1 MSQDALL
8 YVMTGAVMVSALALI
23 LQTVLMLALYKSSV
37 AIGKQVV
44 AVAGRVESFME
55 STQRTLEQSRKQFAD
70 VAAKTSDVL
79 DLTHKQLVRID
90 DVLGEATSRARVQ
103 MDRVEMI
110 LDDSLSMLQNTTAGL
125 QRAVLRPVREITGV
139 AAGLQAALSFLFRG
153 ERMTVEQATHDE
165 EMFI

>member
-8 YVMTGAVMVSALALI
+8 YVMSGAVVVSALALI
-23 LQTVLMLALYKSSV
+23 LQTLLMYALYKSSV
-37 AIGKQVV
+37 AIGKQAV
-44 AVAGRVESFME
+44 AVARHVESFVE
-55 STQRTLEQSRKQFAD
+55 STQRTLEQSRKQIAD
-70 VAAKTSDVL
+70 VTAKTGEVL

-90 DVLGEATSRARVQ
+90 DVLGDAVFRAKAQ

-110 LDDSLSMLQNTTAGL
+110 VDDSLSLLQYTTAGL

>member
-8 YVMTGAVMVSALALI
+8 YVMTGAVVVSALALI

-37 AIGKQVV
+37 ALGKQVV
-44 AVAGRVESFME
+44 TVARHVESFVE
-55 STQRTLEQSRKQFAD
+55 STQRSLEQSRKQVAEL
-70 VAAKTSDVL
+70 AAKTNVVL

-90 DVLGEATSRARVQ
+90 DVLGDAVYRAKAQ
-103 MDRVEMI
+103 MDRVGM
-110 LDDSLSMLQNTTAGL
+110 LVDDSLSMLQNTTAGL

-153 ERMTVEQATHDE
+153 ERTTVEQATHDE

>member
-1 MSQDALL
+1 MA
-8 YVMTGAVMVSALALI
+8 GAVVVSALALI
-23 LQTVLMLALYKSSV
+23 LQALLMLGLYKSSV
-37 AIGKQVV
+37 AIGKEAAAIASQ
-44 AVAGRVESFME
+44 VESFVE
-55 STQRTLEQSRKQFAD
+55 STQRTLEQSRKQIAD
-70 VAAKTSDVL
+70 VAAKTSEVL

-90 DVLGEATSRARVQ
+90 DVLGEATFRARVQ

-110 LDDSLSMLQNTTAGL
+110 VDDSLELLQNTTAGL
-125 QRAVLRPVREITGV
+125 QRAVLRPVREITGL

>member
-1 MSQDALL
+1 MSQEALL
-8 YVMTGAVMVSALALI
+8 YVMAGAVVVSALALI
-23 LQTVLMLALYKSSV
+23 LQALLMLGLYKSSV
-37 AIGKQVV
+37 AIGKEAAAIASQ
-44 AVAGRVESFME
+44 VESFVE
-55 STQRTLEQSRKQFAD
+55 STQRTLEQSRKQIAD
-70 VAAKTSDVL
+70 VAAKTSEVL

-90 DVLGEATSRARVQ
+90 DVLGEATFRARVQ

-110 LDDSLSMLQNTTAGL
+110 VDDSLELLQNTTAGL
-125 QRAVLRPVREITGV
+125 QRAVLRPVREITGL

>member
-1 MSQDALL
+1 
-8 YVMTGAVMVSALALI
+8 MTGAVVVSALALI
-23 LQTVLMLALYKSSV
+23 LQALLMLGLYKSSV
-37 AIGKQVV
+37 AIGKEAAAIASQ
-44 AVAGRVESFME
+44 VESFVE
-55 STQRTLEQSRKQFAD
+55 STQRTLEQSRKQIAD
-70 VAAKTSDVL
+70 VAAKTSEVL

-90 DVLGEATSRARVQ
+90 DVLGEATFRARVQ

-110 LDDSLSMLQNTTAGL
+110 VDDSLELLQNTTAGL
-125 QRAVLRPVREITGV
+125 QRAVLRPVREITGL